1 MPNNDIEDMSDLYV
15 KCDFDGTT
23 QETDVHYRSST
34 GEGNFNWRMV
44 YPLKLPLKNPTISFK
59 VFDKDIIT
67 SDDYLASGSFS
78 IQKYLDEAFETD
90 SSMSLFL
97 GTEDLSDGSDVPMAK
112 SHVINGEQLYD
123 MFKVD
128 MINRLGV
135 EA

>member
-1 MPNNDIEDMSDLYV
+1 MPNNDFEDMSDLYV
-15 KCDFDGTT
+15 KCDFNNDT

-44 YPLKLPLKNPTISFK
+44 YPLKLPLKNPMISFK

-97 GTEDLSDGSDVPMAK
+97 GTEDLSDGSDIPMAK
-112 SHVINGEQLYD
+112 SHIINGE
-123 MFKVD
+123 
-128 MINRLGV
+128 
-135 EA
+135 

>member
-1 MPNNDIEDMSDLYV
+1 
-15 KCDFDGTT
+15 
-23 QETDVHYRSST
+23 
-34 GEGNFNWRMV
+34 MV
-44 YPLKLPLKNPTISFK
+44 YPLKLPLKNPMISFK

-90 SSMSLFL
+90 TSMSLFL

-112 SHVINGEQLYD
+112 SHIINGEQMYD

-128 MINRLGV
+128 MINRLGI
-135 EA
+135 